1 MIENKEGSSLKWRK
15 YPFNNVKNNNKGTR
29 LIWSSPDTTFQ
40 FSKLFIHLCFLFFW
54 IREQTSIHWVEML
67 TAGKR
72 QCPELNKCLPH
83 EKQEHVVEAAA
94 FPGRKL
100 KLQTFSVLHLDT
112 VLRRWI
118 SNLSLK
124 YYVKAPITDA
134 KLWAKGY
141 FSQII
146 LFNLNMHVFE

>member
-1 MIENKEGSSLKWRK
+1 
-15 YPFNNVKNNNKGTR
+15 
-29 LIWSSPDTTFQ
+29 
-40 FSKLFIHLCFLFFW
+40 
-54 IREQTSIHWVEML
+54 ML
-67 TAGKR
+67 TTASAGK
-72 QCPELNKCLPH
+72 CPELNKCLPH
-83 EKQEHVVEAAA
+83 EKQEHVSEAAA

-118 SNLSLK
+118 SNLPLK
-124 YYVKAPITDA
+124 YYAKTPITDA